1 MDIKLKKI
9 SDIDGESKKVNHNS
23 ETFNIFSKVKLFT
36 MKWES
41 YFQVYDKIFKK
52 YKDQKVTFVEVGVSG
67 GGSLFIWREY
77 FGKQARIIGIDFNP
91 AAKKLEK
98 YGFEIFIGN
107 QSDKNFWKE
116 FYRKIGKID
125 ILFDDG
131 GHKNIQQI
139 TSFMESYNNINQ
151 NGIIVVEDTH
161 TSYMKKKGF
170 KNPSNYSFINF
181 CNLIIEN
188 LHRRNPSANKSL
200 NILSKKIDSIYFY
213 DSIVSINFGQF
224 KKLNQT
230 RLLENNKKLRNYF
243 IDFRHKGNFIKTINK
258 FEKSFGKID
267 ESSITYKLIRKLF
280 HRNPLITMKEKIRI
294 KKYQKIL
301 KL

>member
-1 MDIKLKKI
+1 MTNKIYDLWKKSKYYSVKHGNYFEIYEELFSKYVGKKI
-9 SDIDGESKKVNHNS
+9 I
-23 ETFNIFSKVKLFT
+23 
-36 MKWES
+36 
-41 YFQVYDKIFKK
+41 
-52 YKDQKVTFVEVGVSG
+52 FVEVGILS
-67 GGSLFIWREY
+67 GGSLFMWRDY
-77 FGKQARIIGIDFNP
+77 FGENARIIGVELNP
-91 AAKKLEK
+91 VAKKWEK
-98 YGFEIFIGN
+98 HGFEIFIGD
-107 QSDKNFWKE
+107 QSDPFFWEK
-116 FYRKIGKID
+116 FYKKVGKID
-125 ILFDDG
+125 VLLDDG

-280 HRNPLITMKEKIRI
+280 HRNPLITMKEKRRI

>member
-1 MDIKLKKI
+1 MKKLINSFKTAPKYSIKWSNYFEIYENLFKKFINKKI
-9 SDIDGESKKVNHNS
+9 
-23 ETFNIFSKVKLFT
+23 
-36 MKWES
+36 
-41 YFQVYDKIFKK
+41 
-52 YKDQKVTFVEVGVSG
+52 TFVEIGIG
-67 GGSLFIWREY
+67 NGGSLFMWKKF
-77 FGKQARIIGIDFNP
+77 FGKKARIIGIELNP
-91 AAKKLEK
+91 DAKKLEK
-98 YGFEIFIGN
+98 FGFEIFIGD
-107 QSDKNFWKE
+107 QSDPLFWKK
-116 FYRKIGKID
+116 FYKKVGKID
-125 ILFDDG
+125 VLLDDG

-151 NGIIVVEDTH
+151 NGVIVVEDTH

-170 KNPSNYSFINF
+170 KNPSKYSFINF

-224 KKLNQT
+224 KKLSQT

-280 HRNPLITMKEKIRI
+280 HRNPLITMKEKRRI

>member
-139 TSFMESYNNINQ
+139 STVENSLEHIND

-161 TSYMKKKGF
+161 TSFLKEF
-170 KNPSNYSFINF
+170 KNPSYFSFINY
-181 CNLIIEN
+181 CNKLI
-188 LHRRNPSANKSL
+188 K
-200 NILSKKIDSIYFY
+200 NIHKRCEWVSKKNNIYSNKIWSIDFYESIVAINIDSKRCIKSSIIYNT
-213 DSIVSINFGQF
+213 DQWGA
-224 KKLNQT
+224 
-230 RLLENNKKLRNYF
+230 EN
-243 IDFRHKGNFIKTINK
+243 DFRNNEYFLNTKKYIKNNLDFLNK
-258 FEKSFGKID
+258 IKITRK
-267 ESSITYKLIRKLF
+267 IIRKLF
-280 HRNPLITMKEKIRI
+280 YKNIFIDLFEKL
-294 KKYQKIL
+294 KIL
-301 KL
+301 KIFIKMK

>member
-1 MDIKLKKI
+1 MKKLINSFKTAPKYSIKWSNYFEIYENLFKKFINKKI
-9 SDIDGESKKVNHNS
+9 
-23 ETFNIFSKVKLFT
+23 
-36 MKWES
+36 
-41 YFQVYDKIFKK
+41 
-52 YKDQKVTFVEVGVSG
+52 TFVEIGIG
-67 GGSLFIWREY
+67 NGGSLFMWKKF
-77 FGKQARIIGIDFNP
+77 FGKKARIIGIELNP
-91 AAKKLEK
+91 DAKKLEK
-98 YGFEIFIGN
+98 FGFEIFIGD
-107 QSDKNFWKE
+107 QSDPFFWKK
-116 FYRKIGKID
+116 FYKKVGKID
-125 ILFDDG
+125 VLLDDG

-151 NGIIVVEDTH
+151 NGVIVVEDTH

-280 HRNPLITMKEKIRI
+280 HRNPLITMKEKRRI

>member
-1 MDIKLKKI
+1 MKKLINSFKTAPKYSIKWSNYFEIYENLFKKFVNKKI
-9 SDIDGESKKVNHNS
+9 
-23 ETFNIFSKVKLFT
+23 
-36 MKWES
+36 
-41 YFQVYDKIFKK
+41 
-52 YKDQKVTFVEVGVSG
+52 TFVEIGIG
-67 GGSLFIWREY
+67 NGGSLFMWKKF
-77 FGKQARIIGIDFNP
+77 FGKKARIIGIELNP
-91 AAKKLEK
+91 DAKKLEK
-98 YGFEIFIGN
+98 FGFEIFIGD
-107 QSDKNFWKE
+107 QSDPFFWKK
-116 FYRKIGKID
+116 FYKKVGKID
-125 ILFDDG
+125 VLLDDG

-280 HRNPLITMKEKIRI
+280 HRNPLITMKEKRRI

>member
-1 MDIKLKKI
+1 MKKLIKSFKNAPKYSIKWSNYFEIYENLFKKFVNKKI
-9 SDIDGESKKVNHNS
+9 
-23 ETFNIFSKVKLFT
+23 
-36 MKWES
+36 
-41 YFQVYDKIFKK
+41 
-52 YKDQKVTFVEVGVSG
+52 TFVEIGIG
-67 GGSLFIWREY
+67 NGGSLFMWKKF
-77 FGKQARIIGIDFNP
+77 FGKKARIIGIELNP
-91 AAKKLEK
+91 DAKKLEK
-98 YGFEIFIGN
+98 FGFEIFIGD
-107 QSDKNFWKE
+107 QSDPFFWKK
-116 FYRKIGKID
+116 FYKKVGKID
-125 ILFDDG
+125 VLLDDG

-200 NILSKKIDSIYFY
+200 NILSKKVDSIYFY

-258 FEKSFGKID
+258 FEKSFGKIN
-267 ESSITYKLIRKLF
+267 EGSITYKLIRKLF
-280 HRNPLITMKEKIRI
+280 HRNPLITMKEKRRI

>member
-1 MDIKLKKI
+1 MKKLIKSFKTSPKYSIKWSNYFEIYENLFKKFVNKKI
-9 SDIDGESKKVNHNS
+9 
-23 ETFNIFSKVKLFT
+23 
-36 MKWES
+36 
-41 YFQVYDKIFKK
+41 
-52 YKDQKVTFVEVGVSG
+52 TFVEIGIG
-67 GGSLFIWREY
+67 NGGSLFMWKKF
-77 FGKQARIIGIDFNP
+77 FGKKARIIGIELNP
-91 AAKKLEK
+91 DAKKLEK
-98 YGFEIFIGN
+98 FGFEIFIGD
-107 QSDKNFWKE
+107 QSDPFFWEK
-116 FYRKIGKID
+116 FYKKVGKID
-125 ILFDDG
+125 VLLDDG

-280 HRNPLITMKEKIRI
+280 HRNPLITMKEKRRI